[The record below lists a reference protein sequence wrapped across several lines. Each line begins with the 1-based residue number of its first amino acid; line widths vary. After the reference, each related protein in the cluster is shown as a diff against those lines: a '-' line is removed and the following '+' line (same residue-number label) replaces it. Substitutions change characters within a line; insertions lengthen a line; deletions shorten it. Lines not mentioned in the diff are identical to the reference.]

1 MRILLVGA
9 QPFIAGLAP
18 VLERGGHEVDA
29 FTTVAFL
36 SSERGF
42 GDYDAVIEAENTSAE
57 KKREVLRRLPAA
69 VPLHSCALAVSTT
82 LAAGWIRNPERL
94 AGFGVLPPIPAQ
106 GTIEVT
112 RGLQTD
118 DEHFAAARVFW
129 EACGQTVTA
138 VADGAGLVRARVVCA
153 IINEALS
160 ALHERVASAADI
172 DLAMKL
178 GTNYPRG
185 PLEWGDAIGLETV
198 LGVMEGLQAEWG
210 EDRYRPTPLLRRLVA
225 AGLPARGAP
234 KIV

>member
-1 MRILLVGA
+1 MRILLVGTP
-9 QPFIAGLAP
+9 PFITGLAP
-18 VLERGGHEVDA
+18 VIERGGHDVDA
-29 FTTVAFL
+29 FTTVTLL

-42 GDYDAVIEAENTSAE
+42 GDYDAVIEAENTAAE
-57 KKREVLRRLPAA
+57 KKREVLRRLPADI
-69 VPLHSCALAVSTT
+69 PLHTCALAVSTT
-82 LAAGWIRNPERL
+82 LAASWIRNPERMT
-94 AGFGVLPPIPAQ
+94 GFGVLPPIPAE
-106 GTIEVT
+106 GMVEIA

-118 DEHFAAARVFW
+118 DDHFNAALAFW
-129 EACGQTVTA
+129 QSCGQKTMT

-160 ALHERVASAADI
+160 ALQEGVASAADI

-185 PLEWGDAIGLETV
+185 PLEWGDAIGLDTV

-225 AGLPARGAP
+225 AERSARDLP
-234 KIV
+234 

>member
-1 MRILLVGA
+1 MKILLVGT
-9 QPFIAGLAP
+9 QPFIEDLAP
-18 VLERGGHEVDA
+18 IIERGGHDVDE

-42 GDYDAVIEAENTSAE
+42 DDYDAVIEVENTSAGV
-57 KKREVLRRLPAA
+57 KHAVLRRLPADI
-69 VPLHSCALAVSTT
+69 PLHTCALAVSTT
-82 LAAGWIRNPERL
+82 LAASWIRNPERMT
-94 AGFGVLPPIPAQ
+94 GFGVLPTIPAT
-106 GTIEVT
+106 GMVEVA

-118 DEHFAAARVFW
+118 DEHFNSALAFW
-129 EACGQTVTA
+129 QSCGQQVIT
-138 VADGAGLVRARVVCA
+138 VADSAGLVRARMVCA

-160 ALHERVASAADI
+160 ALQEGVASAADI

-185 PLEWGDAIGLETV
+185 PLEWGDAIGLDTV

-225 AGLPARGAP
+225 AELSMRDLP
-234 KIV
+234 

>member
-1 MRILLVGA
+1 MRILLVGTS
-9 QPFIAGLAP
+9 PFITGLAP
-18 VLERGGHEVDA
+18 VLERGGHDVET

-42 GDYDAVIEAENTSAE
+42 GDYDIALEAENTSIE
-57 KKREVLRRLPAA
+57 KKRTVLRRLPAGL
-69 VPLHSCALAVSTT
+69 PLHSCALVVSAT
-82 LAAGWIRNPERL
+82 LAASGIRNPERIV
-94 AGFGVLPPIPAQ
+94 GFGVLPPVPAE
-106 GTIEVT
+106 GVIEVA

-118 DEHFAAARVFW
+118 DAHFTAALNFW
-129 EACGQTVTA
+129 QGCGQQTTT

-160 ALHERVASAADI
+160 ALHEQVASAADI

-225 AGLPARGAP
+225 ASLEAHRL
-234 KIV
+234 